1 MAKEIKFSTDGR
13 DSLLKGINTLADTV
27 KVTLGAKG
35 RNVIIDQGN
44 NNPIITKDGV
54 TVAQSIFLSDPVENM
69 GAQMIKRVASKVV
82 EEVGDGTT
90 TSVVLAQ
97 AIAKEGLKYVTSG
110 YSPVD
115 LKAGIDKA
123 VDMVVSNLKEASL
136 PIGKDIGTIEHVATI
151 SANND
156 KEIGSLIAN
165 AMKKVTKEGVITVET
180 SQGTDTYVDVVEG
193 VKVDRG
199 YLSPYFINNQEKMNV
214 ELNDPYILI
223 YDQTISNIQSLMPV
237 LEPVVQQGGS
247 LLIIAEDI
255 DGDALST
262 LVVNK
267 VKGGVK
273 VSAIR
278 APSFGEMRTDELEDI
293 ATLTGGTLITEDV
306 GLTLEKFN
314 IDMLGRADKI
324 TIDAN
329 STIIIGGKGSK
340 KDIKSRVKQLRANL
354 EIDKESIYLKQR
366 LARMAG
372 GVAVLYVGAA
382 SEIEMKEKK
391 DRIDDALE
399 ATRAAIEEG
408 IVTGGGV
415 ALYNAGK
422 DVIVNTITSNEG
434 ENLGVKLLVK
444 SLEAPLKQIADNAG
458 VEGAEVMFE
467 ISHDSDWSCVDDTN
481 NYGYNA
487 KTDEYEDLMKA
498 GVIDPTKV
506 TRVALESAASVAGML
521 LTTECVVFNAPKSK

>member
-1 MAKEIKFSTDGR
+1 MAKEIKFSTEGR
-13 DSLLKGINTLADTV
+13 DSLLKGINTLADAV

-123 VDMVVSNLKEASL
+123 VAIAVDSLKEASL

-255 DGDALST
+255 DGEALST

-278 APSFGEMRTDELEDI
+278 APSFGDMRTDELEDI

-306 GLTLEKFN
+306 GLTLEKFT

-329 STIIIGGKGSK
+329 STIIIGGKGDK
-340 KDIKSRVKQLRANL
+340 KDIKSRVKQLRSNL
-354 EIDKESIYLKQR
+354 KIDKESIYLKQR
-366 LARMAG
+366 LARLAG

-408 IVTGGGV
+408 IVTGGGI

-422 DVIVNTITSNEG
+422 DVIERAITINQG
-434 ENLGVKLLVK
+434 ESLGVELLVK
-444 SLEAPLKQIADNAG
+444 SLQAPVRQIANNAG
-458 VEGAEVMFE
+458 MAGGEGVVS
-467 ISHDSDWSCVDDTN
+467 ISQGKGF
-481 NYGYNA
+481 GYNA
-487 KTDEYEDLMKA
+487 KTGEYEDLMKA
-498 GVIDPTKV
+498 GIIDPTKV

-521 LTTECVVFNAPKSK
+521 LTTECVVFNAPKLK

>member
-13 DSLLKGINTLADTV
+13 DSLLKGINTLSDAV

-54 TVAQSIFLSDPVENM
+54 TVAQSIFLSNPVENM
-69 GAQMIKRVASKVV
+69 GAQMVKRVASKVV

-123 VDMVVSNLKEASL
+123 VAMVVHNLKEASL
-136 PIGKDIGTIEHVATI
+136 PIGKDVGTIEHVATI

-193 VKVDRG
+193 VKIDRG

-223 YDQTISNIQSLMPV
+223 YDKKVSSIQSLIPV

-247 LLIIAEDI
+247 LLIIAEDV

-306 GLTLEKFN
+306 GLTLENFT

-354 EIDKESIYLKQR
+354 EVDKESIYLKQR

-415 ALYNAGK
+415 ALFNAGK
-422 DVIVNTITSNEG
+422 DVIEKTITSNEG
-434 ENLGVKLLVK
+434 EALGVKLLVK
-444 SLEAPLKQIADNAG
+444 SLEAPLRQIADNAG
-458 VEGAEVMFE
+458 VEGAEVMLA
-467 ISHDSDWSCVDDTN
+467 ISHDSDWSDFDGIN

-487 KTDEYEDLMKA
+487 KTDEYEDLMRA

-521 LTTECVVFNAPKSK
+521 LTTECVVFNAPKKV

>member
-13 DSLLKGINTLADTV
+13 DSLLEGINTLADAV

-97 AIAKEGLKYVTSG
+97 SIAKEGLKYVASG

-123 VDMVVSNLKEASL
+123 VAMVVHNLKEVST
-136 PIGKDIGTIEHVATI
+136 PVGRDMDTIEHVATI

-247 LLIIAEDI
+247 LLIIAENI

-273 VSAIR
+273 ISAIR

-354 EIDKESIYLKQR
+354 EVDKESTYIKQR

-408 IVTGGGV
+408 IVAGGGI
-415 ALYNAGK
+415 ALYNAGINVTEK
-422 DVIVNTITSNEG
+422 TITSNEG
-434 ENLGVKLLVK
+434 EALGVKLLVK
-444 SLEAPLKQIADNAG
+444 SLSAPFRQIAANAG
-458 VEGAEVMFE
+458 VDGTEVLFVVNQE
-467 ISHDSDWSCVDDTN
+467 VDWSGVDATT

-487 KTDEYEDLMKA
+487 KTNEYEDLMKA

>member
-1 MAKEIKFSTDGR
+1 MAKEIKFSTEGR
-13 DSLLKGINTLADTV
+13 DSLLKGINTLADAV

-123 VDMVVSNLKEASL
+123 VAMVVYNLKEVST
-136 PIGKDIGTIEHVATI
+136 PVGKDMDTIEHVATI

-255 DGDALST
+255 DGEALST

-278 APSFGEMRTDELEDI
+278 APSFGDMRTDELEDI

-306 GLTLEKFN
+306 GLTLEKFT

-329 STIIIGGKGSK
+329 STIIIGGKGDK
-340 KDIKSRVKQLRANL
+340 KDIKSRVKQLRSNL
-354 EIDKESIYLKQR
+354 KIDKESIYLKQR
-366 LARMAG
+366 LARLAG

-408 IVTGGGV
+408 IVTGGGI

-422 DVIVNTITSNEG
+422 DVIEDTITSNEG
-434 ENLGVKLLVK
+434 EDLGVKLLVK
-444 SLEAPLKQIADNAG
+444 SLEAPLRQIADNAG
-458 VEGAEVMFE
+458 VDGAEVLF
-467 ISHDSDWSCVDDTN
+467 SVSLDNRWSEADGIN

-487 KTDEYEDLMKA
+487 KTGEYEDLMKA

>member
-13 DSLLKGINTLADTV
+13 DSLLKGINTLSDAV

-54 TVAQSIFLSDPVENM
+54 TVAQSIFLSNPVENM
-69 GAQMIKRVASKVV
+69 GAQMVKRVASKVV

-123 VDMVVSNLKEASL
+123 VAMVVHNLKEASL
-136 PIGKDIGTIEHVATI
+136 PIGKDVGTIEHVATI

-193 VKVDRG
+193 VKIDRG

-223 YDQTISNIQSLMPV
+223 YDKKVSSIQSLIPV

-247 LLIIAEDI
+247 LLIIAEDV

-306 GLTLEKFN
+306 GLTLENFT

-354 EIDKESIYLKQR
+354 EVDKESIYLKQR

-415 ALYNAGK
+415 ALYNAGI
-422 DVIVNTITSNEG
+422 DVIEKTITSNDG
-434 ENLGVKLLVK
+434 EALGVKLLVK
-444 SLEAPLKQIADNAG
+444 SLEAPLRQIAGNAG
-458 VEGAEVMFE
+458 VEGAEVMLAV
-467 ISHDSDWSCVDDTN
+467 SHENHWSGVDDTI

-487 KTDEYEDLMKA
+487 KTDEYEDLMRA
-498 GVIDPTKV
+498 GIIDPTKV
-506 TRVALESAASVAGML
+506 TRVALESSASVAGML

>member
-1 MAKEIKFSTDGR
+1 MAKEIKFSTEGR
-13 DSLLKGINTLADTV
+13 DSLLKGINTLADAV

-123 VDMVVSNLKEASL
+123 VAMVVDNLKEASL

-156 KEIGSLIAN
+156 KEIGSLISN

-255 DGDALST
+255 DGEALST

-278 APSFGEMRTDELEDI
+278 APSFGDMRTDELEDI

-306 GLTLEKFN
+306 GLTLEKFT

-329 STIIIGGKGSK
+329 STIIIGGKGDK
-340 KDIKSRVKQLRANL
+340 KDIKSRVKQLRSNL
-354 EIDKESIYLKQR
+354 KIDKESIYLKQR
-366 LARMAG
+366 LARLAG

-408 IVTGGGV
+408 IITGGGV
-415 ALYNAGK
+415 ALYNAGMS
-422 DVIVNTITSNEG
+422 VIGYLNGDNEG

-444 SLEAPLKQIADNAG
+444 SLEAPLRQIADNAG
-458 VEGAEVMFE
+458 VDGAEVVFS
-467 ISHDSDWSCVDDTN
+467 ISQDNHWSGVDDTN

-487 KTDEYEDLMKA
+487 KTGKYEDLMKA

-521 LTTECVVFNAPKSK
+521 LTTECVVFNAPKLK